1 MKIFKLRGLNDS
13 TPDTIAH
20 RQMVVDYAT
29 TFCERLMDRAEKD
42 NPVLA
47 DYAADFCDDIMKRAE
62 RHDESKL
69 HEPEKERF
77 DYVGTHQHLGKH
89 TYGSEEYKK
98 SLEYLGPALKHHYE
112 VNDHHPEHFENGF
125 DGMNLMQVVELF
137 CDWEAACHRN
147 KNGNI
152 YQSLERNKDRF
163 KLSDDLYAILKTTAD
178 VFEGK
183 ETEDGDLMG
192 LVHGWLYA
200 LSYPLSECN
209 GNTGMDLYDCLG
221 VGREQC
227 GFSDQVYHILLNTA
241 KTTNKDNED

>member
-1 MKIFKLRGLNDS
+1 MADS
-13 TPDTIAH
+13 TQDTLAH

-29 TFCERLMDRAEKD
+29 TFCERLMDLAEKHS
-42 NPVLA
+42 PALA
-47 DYAADFCDDIMKRAE
+47 DYAADFCDEIMNRAE

-89 TYGSEEYKK
+89 EYGSDDYKK

-112 VNDHHPEHFENGF
+112 VNDHHPEHFEKGI
-125 DGMNLMQVVELF
+125 DGMNLMQLVELF

-152 YQSLERNKDRF
+152 YQSLETNKGRF
-163 KLSDDLYAILKTTAD
+163 HLSDSLYNILKTTAD
-178 VFEGK
+178 VFEG
-183 ETEDGDLMG
+183 ESSDDMDLMG
-192 LVHGWLYA
+192 LVRGWLYT
-200 LSYPLSECN
+200 LLRCN
-209 GNTGMDLYDCLG
+209 GKTDDRMYDCLD
-221 VGREQC
+221 RACEQF

-241 KTTNKDNED
+241 GTLEHKG